1 MRIVVFGASGGVGS
15 RVLPLLVADGHQ
27 VVGVVRR
34 AQAVADIEA
43 SGASAVVADV
53 VDSDLAPVLAGADAV
68 IWALGARFATDGPD
82 GAARIDGAG
91 ALRAIGAAVAAGVPR
106 WVQVSSLLA
115 DRPADGPPFLLPF
128 LTAKGSADAALLAG
142 PMSVTVLRP
151 SGLTDDPGHGTV
163 LAAERLTP
171 EDWGGD
177 RSPMVSRQDVAA
189 IAVACAV
196 EGLGAG
202 RAYDIVGGATPIRD
216 AIA

>member
-15 RVLPLLVADGHQ
+15 RVLPLLVAGGHE

-34 AQAVADIEA
+34 SQAVADVEA
-43 SGASAVVADV
+43 TGAGAVVADV
-53 VDSDLAPVLAGADAV
+53 VDSDLAPVLTGADAV

-91 ALRAIGAAVAAGVPR
+91 AQRAIEAAVAVGVPR

-115 DRPADGPPFLLPF
+115 DRPGDGPPFLLPF
-128 LTAKGSADAALLAG
+128 LTAKGSADETLLAG

-151 SGLTDDPGHGTV
+151 SGLTDDPGQGTV
-163 LAAERLTP
+163 QAAEHLSP

-196 EGLGAG
+196 DGLGAG
-202 RAYDIVGGATPIRD
+202 RALDIVGGSTPIRD
-216 AIA
+216 AIG

>member
-15 RVLPLLVADGHQ
+15 RVLPLLVAGGHE

-34 AQAVADIEA
+34 SQAVADVEA
-43 SGASAVVADV
+43 TGAGAVVADV
-53 VDSDLAPVLAGADAV
+53 VDSDLAPVLTGADAV

-91 ALRAIGAAVAAGVPR
+91 AQRAIEAAVAVGVPR

-115 DRPADGPPFLLPF
+115 DRPGDGPPFLLPF
-128 LTAKGSADAALLAG
+128 LTAKGSADETLLAG

-151 SGLTDDPGHGTV
+151 SGLTDDPGQGTV
-163 LAAERLTP
+163 LAAQHLSP

-196 EGLGAG
+196 DGLGAG
-202 RAYDIVGGATPIRD
+202 RALDIVGGSTPIRD
-216 AIA
+216 AIG

>member
-15 RVLPLLVADGHQ
+15 RVLPLLVAGGHE

-34 AQAVADIEA
+34 SQAVADVEA
-43 SGASAVVADV
+43 TGAGAVVADV
-53 VDSDLAPVLAGADAV
+53 VDSDLAPVLTGADAV

-91 ALRAIGAAVAAGVPR
+91 AQRAIESAVAVGVPR

-115 DRPADGPPFLLPF
+115 DRPGDGPPFLLPF
-128 LTAKGSADAALLAG
+128 LTAKGSADETLLAG

-151 SGLTDDPGHGTV
+151 SGLTDDPGQGTV
-163 LAAERLTP
+163 LAAEHLSP

-196 EGLGAG
+196 DGLGAG
-202 RAYDIVGGATPIRD
+202 RALDIVGGSTPIRD
-216 AIA
+216 AIG

>member
-15 RVLPLLVADGHQ
+15 RVLPLLVAGGHE

-34 AQAVADIEA
+34 AQAVADVEA
-43 SGASAVVADV
+43 TGAGAVVADV
-53 VDSDLAPVLAGADAV
+53 VDSDLAPVLTGADAV

-91 ALRAIGAAVAAGVPR
+91 AQRAIEAAVAVGVPR

-128 LTAKGSADAALLAG
+128 LTAKGSADETLLAG

-151 SGLTDDPGHGTV
+151 SGLTDDPGQGTV
-163 LAAERLTP
+163 LAAEHLSP

-202 RAYDIVGGATPIRD
+202 RAFDIVGGPTPIRD
-216 AIA
+216 AIG